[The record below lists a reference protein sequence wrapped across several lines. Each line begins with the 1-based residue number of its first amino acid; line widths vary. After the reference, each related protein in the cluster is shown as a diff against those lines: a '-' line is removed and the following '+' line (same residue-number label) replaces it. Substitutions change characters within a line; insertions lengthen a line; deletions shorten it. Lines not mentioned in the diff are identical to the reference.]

1 MKTALVF
8 IPGSRHSCKDQ
19 LERVNGVFSSHEWR
33 YEVVELEGRRLSAT
47 ELRQMISFWGAAGC
61 IDFCGEHANS
71 LPLDAFG
78 DVPVVHVDRN
88 PRDFW
93 GRANHSC
100 VIHDSIPAGQLA
112 ARELLRA
119 SVRTFGYVDYYRQTF
134 WSDDRFSGFR
144 RTLDLACRKCH
155 RFAVQGMGTKRQRQL
170 ERWLEKLERPAGV
183 YAVTDFVALEVL
195 SAAMRLGLKVP
206 AELAVI
212 GTDNDLLTC
221 ENSKPTLT
229 SIQPDFAVAGT
240 ISASLLIELLAN
252 PSLPPQCRTF
262 GNHYLVRRQSTR
274 REALGDALVAR
285 AVEWIRLHACEG
297 VGVDQVAQF
306 VGLSRRSLELRFR
319 NTIGHSPLE
328 EMRTARLNRA
338 FELLRNPLQAIGPIA
353 NLCGY
358 DSSLTLRRIFA
369 AETGMTPRQWRKK
382 NLFAYAKRT
391 I

>member
-8 IPGSRHSCKDQ
+8 VPGSRHSCKDQ
-19 LERVNGVFSSHEWR
+19 LERANGVFTSHEWR
-33 YEVVELEGRRLSAT
+33 HEVVELEGRRLPAA
-47 ELRQMISFWGAAGC
+47 ELRRTIAFWGAAGC
-61 IDFCGEHANS
+61 IDFCGEHAYP
-71 LPLDAFG
+71 LPLEAFG

-88 PRDFW
+88 PRGFW

-100 VIHDSIPAGQLA
+100 VMHDSIPAGQLA

-119 SVRTFGYVDYYRQTF
+119 GVRTFGYVDYYRQTF
-134 WSDDRFSGFR
+134 WSDDRFNGFR
-144 RTLDLACRKCH
+144 RTLDLAHRKCH
-155 RFAVQGMGTKRQRQL
+155 RFEAQGMGTQRQRQL
-170 ERWLEKLERPAGV
+170 ERWLETLERPAGV
-183 YAVTDFVALEVL
+183 YAVTDFVALEIL
-195 SAAMRLGLKVP
+195 SAAVRLGLRVP
-206 AELAVI
+206 DELAVI

-229 SIQPDFAVAGT
+229 SIQPDFAGAGT
-240 ISASLLIELLAN
+240 IAASLLIELQAN
-252 PSLPPQCRTF
+252 PSMPPQCRTF

-285 AVEWIRLHACEG
+285 AVEWMRLHACEG

-319 NTIGHSPLE
+319 NTIGHSPLD
-328 EMRTARLNRA
+328 EMRTVRLNRA
-338 FELLRNPLQAIGPIA
+338 FELLRNPLQEIGPVA

-358 DSSLTLRRIFA
+358 DSNLTLRRMFA

-382 NLFAYAKRT
+382 NLFTYAKRT